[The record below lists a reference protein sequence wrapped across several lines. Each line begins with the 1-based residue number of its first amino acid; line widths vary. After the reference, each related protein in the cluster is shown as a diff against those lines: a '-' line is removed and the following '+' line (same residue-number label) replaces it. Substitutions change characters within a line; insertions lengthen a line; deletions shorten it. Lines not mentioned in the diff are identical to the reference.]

1 MSDYQETYEEYMER
15 KDRYEF
21 DKQEY
26 LLKIQDERIN
36 QLESALRDMSDSL
49 GFYAGRFSWEWSSHP
64 NLENY
69 SGEIRNDS
77 SLVKYMEADGEEYQ
91 NHCGGK
97 RAREALSRNKEILDT
112 INKRGE
118 E

>member
-1 MSDYQETYEEYMER
+1 MGDYQETYEEYMER

-26 LLKIQDERIN
+26 LLKIQDQRIK
-36 QLESALRDMSDSL
+36 QLEDALRNMGESL
-49 GFYAGRFSWEWSSHP
+49 EFYADTEGGAWAACQ
-64 NLENY
+64 ENDTAETCCHMVAEL
-69 SGEIRNDS
+69 SG
-77 SLVKYMEADGEEYQ
+77 GE
-91 NHCGGK
+91 